1 MEVPL
6 NTILPSEVKKRLSQ
20 GEQLNIIDVREDEEV
35 AQGAIQGSRH
45 IPLGQLPER
54 YQEIDRTHE
63 IILVCRSGG
72 RSSRAYEF
80 LQMLGITGLKN
91 MTGGM
96 LAWDQD

>member
-1 MEVPL
+1 M
-6 NTILPSEVKKRLSQ
+6 NTILPSEIKNRLAA
-20 GEQLNIIDVREDEEV
+20 GESLNIIDVREEEEV
-35 AQGAIQGSRH
+35 AQGAIPGSRH

-54 YQEIDRTHE
+54 YNEIERTDE

-72 RSSRAYEF
+72 RSSRAYEY

-96 LAWDQD
+96 LAWDQE